1 MSWFRPCVRPMF
13 RYFVILNRRPLAPSE
28 LPEFTATMDV
38 SDSRSTMPDS
48 SLVRL
53 VLRCHPLGRRCTGSP
68 WLPCSL
74 NVRLE
79 LVSDP
84 GVFERTCHDAR
95 PNIACGRRKALG
107 LTQLPYF
114 RGSIH
119 SGAASPATFS
129 PRLLSWL
136 RIDRP
141 VARSAASLDTKP
153 PAQGY
158 LESFPLSEN
167 MTLPG
172 RTSTLRVGTCGMV
185 FDH

>member
-13 RYFVILNRRPLAPSE
+13 RYFVILNRRPLAPSA
-28 LPEFTATMDV
+28 LPEFIATMDV

-95 PNIACGRRKALG
+95 PNIACGRREKPSALPNYRIFEAQSIQG
-107 LTQLPYF
+107 QPHLLPLVLACSPGY
-114 RGSIH
+114 
-119 SGAASPATFS
+119 ASTDRLPDPPQAWIPS
-129 PRLLSWL
+129 PRLRATWRASHSL
-136 RIDRP
+136 R
-141 VARSAASLDTKP
+141 T
-153 PAQGY
+153 
-158 LESFPLSEN
+158 
-167 MTLPG
+167 
-172 RTSTLRVGTCGMV
+172 
-185 FDH
+185 